1 MDRKQ
6 QEKQARRRW
15 VRRVRDIKVTAFFGF
30 LIVMGLIGLMWFAR
44 PSTSKVEKRDLAK
57 FPTLTWSGFWDGTFF
72 SDVDTWYSDT
82 FPLREMLISM
92 NTKFKNLY
100 GIRSVQLVG
109 DTGGQT
115 ADDIPTGDVTIPDA
129 NETPEPDNTTPDET
143 GSPGTDPDANLP
155 ADGGGT
161 ITAPLETAGSIYI
174 ADHCGFGLYYFN
186 QDSAVRYCSYVNN
199 LAKNLNGSSNLYC
212 LLAPISAG
220 VMLDQSVLDSV
231 GASDENEATK

>member
-143 GSPGTDPDANLP
+143 GSPGTDPDANRPTAAAPSPPRWRRQAPSISPTTAASASTTSIRTALC
-155 ADGGGT
+155 A
-161 ITAPLETAGSIYI
+161 TAPMST
-174 ADHCGFGLYYFN
+174 
-186 QDSAVRYCSYVNN
+186 
-199 LAKNLNGSSNLYC
+199 
-212 LLAPISAG
+212 
-220 VMLDQSVLDSV
+220 
-231 GASDENEATK
+231 T

>member
-15 VRRVRDIKVTAFFGF
+15 VRRVRDIKFTAFFGF

-57 FPTLTWSGFWDGTFF
+57 FPTLTWSSFWDGTFF

-100 GIRSVQLVG
+100 GFRSVQLVG
-109 DTGGQT
+109 DTGGQA

-129 NETPEPDNTTPDET
+129 NETPEPDTTTPDET
-143 GSPGTDPDANLP
+143 GSPGTDFCGKFSARASSLP
-155 ADGGGT
+155 ET
-161 ITAPLETAGSIYI
+161 IVVRSATAG
-174 ADHCGFGLYYFN
+174 
-186 QDSAVRYCSYVNN
+186 
-199 LAKNLNGSSNLYC
+199 
-212 LLAPISAG
+212 
-220 VMLDQSVLDSV
+220 
-231 GASDENEATK
+231 

>member
-15 VRRVRDIKVTAFFGF
+15 VRRVRDIKFTAFFGF

-109 DTGGQT
+109 DRRSDRGRYPHRRCHHPRRERDTGAGQHH
-115 ADDIPTGDVTIPDA
+115 TGRDRQPRYR
-129 NETPEPDNTTPDET
+129 
-143 GSPGTDPDANLP
+143 PG
-155 ADGGGT
+155 
-161 ITAPLETAGSIYI
+161 
-174 ADHCGFGLYYFN
+174 C
-186 QDSAVRYCSYVNN
+186 
-199 LAKNLNGSSNLYC
+199 
-212 LLAPISAG
+212 
-220 VMLDQSVLDSV
+220 
-231 GASDENEATK
+231 